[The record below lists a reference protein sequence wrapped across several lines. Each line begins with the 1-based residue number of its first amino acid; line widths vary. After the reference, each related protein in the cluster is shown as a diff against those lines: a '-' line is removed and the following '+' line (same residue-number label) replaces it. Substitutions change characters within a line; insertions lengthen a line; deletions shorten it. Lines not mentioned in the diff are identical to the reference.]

1 MNWVNRRQSMNIAS
15 LWTWVCT
22 CLVVPS
28 LLGMYCGPG
37 YVHVLLSPHYWVC
50 TVGLGMYMSCC
61 PLTIGYVLWAWVCTC
76 LVVPSLLGMY
86 CGPGYVHVVPSL
98 LGMYCGP
105 GYVHVLSPHY
115 WVCTVGLG
123 MYMLSPHYWVC
134 TAGRTFPSQP
144 YFAGHLQEAGQSDLH
159 HVLHGYA
166 VADPETGYCQGLSFV
181 TGLILMHVRHYITL
195 ASQVRLVFATDQR

>member
-86 CGPGYVHVVPSL
+86 CGPGYVHVL
-98 LGMYCGP
+98 
-105 GYVHVLSPHY
+105 LSPHY

-123 MYMLSPHYWVC
+123 MYMSCPLTIGYVLWAWVC
-134 TAGRTFPSQP
+134 TCCPLTIGYVLQGAPSPPNRTLLDTSRRQVSLT
-144 YFAGHLQEAGQSDLH
+144 YIMCYMAMQWLTQRLA
-159 HVLHGYA
+159 
-166 VADPETGYCQGLSFV
+166 
-181 TGLILMHVRHYITL
+181 IVRD
-195 ASQVRLVFATDQR
+195 SVS

>member
-86 CGPGYVHVVPSL
+86 CGPGYVHVLLSPHYWVCTVGLGMYMSCCPLTIGYVLWAWVCTCLVPSL

-105 GYVHVLSPHY
+105 GYVHVVPSL
-115 WVCTVGLG
+115 LG
-123 MYMLSPHYWVC
+123 MYCRAHLPLPTVLCW
-134 TAGRTFPSQP
+134 TPPGGRS
-144 YFAGHLQEAGQSDLH
+144 
-159 HVLHGYA
+159 V
-166 VADPETGYCQGLSFV
+166 
-181 TGLILMHVRHYITL
+181 
-195 ASQVRLVFATDQR
+195 